1 MPFKNASTQL
11 EGTLYPK
18 INLVMLHKAKL
29 IKHLLSYQN
38 NRRDDNILIM
48 FSQLAS
54 RSLHAVQEKFKL
66 DKYHE
71 IALFLWPPYKKLK
84 MVDSQIDRD

>member
-1 MPFKNASTQL
+1 VPFKNASAQL
-11 EGTLYPK
+11 EGTSYPT

-29 IKHLLSYQN
+29 VKHLLLYKN

-48 FSQLAS
+48 FSQFAS
-54 RSLHAVQEKFKL
+54 RSLHAVQKKFKL

-71 IALFLWPPYKKLK
+71 IALFLWPPYRKLK
-84 MVDSQIDRD
+84 MVDLQIVRH